1 MDTCSQITM
10 VSLARLRDGKKLRF
24 LQKIKAHSIK
34 SPATLFAMES

>member
-24 LQKIKAHSIK
+24 LQKIKAHLIK
-34 SPATLFAMES
+34 SAATLFAMES